1 MKVHRGK
8 RWDNFK
14 INKKDFEKSFKKLLT
29 NRKAHDIISELRLR
43 TTATTNEC
51 EMRSILPAIR
61 EAFRIDP

>member
-43 TTATTNEC
+43 EQQQRTLTNKQ
-51 EMRSILPAIR
+51 
-61 EAFRIDP
+61 